1 MIMNNNKK
9 INKSGGITI
18 PSSLRRDFGI
28 EAGDK
33 VAVDVNPKN
42 GDIILHRN
50 EGSCMFC
57 GSEEV
62 ILYKGRYLC
71 RSCIAEMKKEA
82 EKA

>member
-1 MIMNNNKK
+1 MINNKK
-9 INKSGGITI
+9 INKSGGVTI
-18 PSSLRRDFGI
+18 PASMRRDYGI

-33 VAVDVNPKN
+33 VSLDVNFKN

-57 GSEEV
+57 GKEDV
-62 ILYKGRYLC
+62 ILYKGRYIC
-71 RSCIAEMKKEA
+71 RDCIADMKKEA